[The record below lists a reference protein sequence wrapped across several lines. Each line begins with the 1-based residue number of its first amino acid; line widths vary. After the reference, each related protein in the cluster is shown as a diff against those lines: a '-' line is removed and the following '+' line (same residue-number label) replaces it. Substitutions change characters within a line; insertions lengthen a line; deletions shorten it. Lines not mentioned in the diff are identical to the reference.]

1 MCVSFPTVRSC
12 WHMASTQEECVGS
25 WTGWPEGGVQQ
36 LSYWALAS
44 GHLWRSQPSSLGS
57 GMQQHGAGPL
67 EAGRGVLP
75 KLLLLTLNFSWAL
88 TLGCETCPC
97 SGPSLA
103 QPLGEPPRRS
113 PWSSSGLVVL
123 FPNTSPHRLPSTSA

>member
-1 MCVSFPTVRSC
+1 MCSISHCVGSS

-44 GHLWRSQPSSLGS
+44 GRLWCSQPSRRGS
-57 GMQQHGAGPL
+57 GTQQHGAGPP

-103 QPLGEPPRRS
+103 PPLGESPGGAGGAPEGWCALPQHLIHRR
-113 PWSSSGLVVL
+113 
-123 FPNTSPHRLPSTSA
+123 PSTSA